1 MGYQIGDRKLPLDV
15 AWTDADGIQRPANW
29 LRLSTERDR
38 ELLGIT
44 WVAETNQVWDQKF
57 YKGYDDDGNL
67 IPKRL
72 EDENAVGEDGEAVL
86 DADGNQVVDTGLKTL
101 WKAKQNEIAAT
112 LLAPSDWR
120 VVKELEVNSS
130 FANART
136 AYPSAWM
143 TYRAAVRTA
152 CNTRQTEI
160 DNCSD
165 VAALKELLFGSAT
178 IEQQKTDADG
188 NGVTE
193 TVTFQRQQVDSEG
206 LGVVDENG
214 KAVMEDVTEERS
226 VMETV
231 ANPNIA
237 TAWPDL
243 VE

>member
-15 AWTDADGIQRPANW
+15 AWTDADGIARPSNW

-44 WVAETNQVWDQKF
+44 WVDETADVYDQRFYWGSDNPKQLNDEPAVDAEGNEL
-57 YKGYDDDGNL
+57 GYT
-67 IPKRL
+67 
-72 EDENAVGEDGEAVL
+72 
-86 DADGNQVVDTGLKTL
+86 QTGLKTL
-101 WKAKQNEIAAT
+101 WKAKQNEIAAS

-136 AYPSAWM
+136 AYPSTWM

-160 DNCSD
+160 DNCAD
-165 VAALKELLFGSAT
+165 VPALKELLFGSAT
-178 IEQQKTDADG
+178 IQQTDDDGNGVEDADG
-188 NGVTE
+188 N
-193 TVTFQRQQVDSEG
+193 
-206 LGVVDENG
+206 
-214 KAVMEDVTEERS
+214 AVMI
-226 VMETV
+226 
-231 ANPNIA
+231 ANPNLA
-237 TAWPDL
+237 TAWPDP

>member
-1 MGYQIGDRKLPLDV
+1 MGYQLSDGTKLPLDV
-15 AWTDADGIQRPANW
+15 AWTDPDGIQRPANF

-44 WVAETNQVWDQKF
+44 WVTETNQVWDEKF
-57 YKGYDDDGNL
+57 YWGYDSDNNLIPKELDDVTDDDGNTT
-67 IPKRL
+67 
-72 EDENAVGEDGEAVL
+72 
-86 DADGNQVVDTGLKTL
+86 TGLKTL

-120 VVKELEVNSS
+120 VVKVLEVNTS
-130 FANART
+130 FSAAKT
-136 AYPSAWM
+136 ALPTNWQ

-178 IEQQKTDADG
+178 ITRQQTDSEG
-188 NGVTE
+188 NGV
-193 TVTFQRQQVDSEG
+193 VD
-206 LGVVDENG
+206 DDDNP
-214 KAVMEDVTEERS
+214 

-237 TAWPDL
+237 TAWPDTI
-243 VE
+243 E

>member
-1 MGYQIGDRKLPLDV
+1 MPYKLDGRTLQLDR
-15 AWTDADGIQRPANW
+15 AFTDSTGVQRPANW

-44 WVAETNQVWDQKF
+44 WEAPTDVSYDQRF
-57 YKGYDDDGNL
+57 YWGPSNPKQLDDVTDDDGNTT
-67 IPKRL
+67 
-72 EDENAVGEDGEAVL
+72 
-86 DADGNQVVDTGLKTL
+86 TGLKTL
-101 WKAKQNEIAAT
+101 WKKTQNEIAAS

-130 FANART
+130 FASART

-160 DNCSD
+160 DACAD

-178 IEQQKTDADG
+178 ITRQQTDADG
-188 NGVTE
+188 NGVTQ
-193 TVTFQRQQVDSEG
+193 TVTVQRQQVDAQGE
-206 LGVVDENG
+206 GVVDENG
-214 KAVMEDVTEERS
+214 QAVLEDQTEEQP

-231 ANPNIA
+231 ANPNLA
-237 TAWPDL
+237 TAWPDPIA
-243 VE
+243 

>member
-44 WVAETNQVWDQKF
+44 WVADTSNNYDQRF
-57 YKGYDDDGNL
+57 YWGVDNPKQLNDEAILDEDGN
-67 IPKRL
+67 
-72 EDENAVGEDGEAVL
+72 ETGET
-86 DADGNQVVDTGLKTL
+86 QTGLKTL
-101 WKAKQNEIAAT
+101 WKAKQNEIAAS

-160 DNCSD
+160 DACSD
-165 VAALKELLFGSAT
+165 VAALKELLFGSAQ
-178 IEQQKTDADG
+178 IQQTDDDGNGVVDADG
-188 NGVTE
+188 N
-193 TVTFQRQQVDSEG
+193 
-206 LGVVDENG
+206 
-214 KAVMEDVTEERS
+214 AVMID
-226 VMETV
+226 
-231 ANPNIA
+231 NPNLA
-237 TAWPDL
+237 TAWPDPI
-243 VE
+243 E